1 MIFFTDENIPVKA
14 SYILGNFESKYQ
26 VRAYLDYFKP
36 GTPDTEWMP
45 KVASW
50 DVNETTTVIS
60 GDGRI
65 LRNEVEKQILK
76 ECNLMFVYLSS
87 GWTHVKWSDYAWKI
101 VKAWPDIVRNVEQAR
116 FPMVFQVSVGNL
128 QIQTIGRIRNL

>member
-1 MIFFTDENIPVKA
+1 MLA
-14 SYILGNFESKYQ
+14 LFEEKHQ
-26 VRAYLDYFKP
+26 IRAYLDYFSP

-50 DVNETTTVIS
+50 DENDSTIVIS

-65 LRNEVEKQILK
+65 LRNEVEKQVLK
-76 ECNLMFVYLSS
+76 ECKLMYVYLSP

-101 VKAWPDIVRNVEQAR
+101 IKAWPGIIKNVEQAR
-116 FPMVFQVSVGNL
+116 FPMLFQVGVANL
-128 QIQTIGRIRNL
+128 QIQTFGLISKL